1 MPRNQDRS
9 HQYYVYIMTNGSRT
23 LYIGVTNNLAR
34 RVYEHK
40 NKLMEGFTKKYNI
53 TMLVYYE
60 TTANIESARMREK
73 QLKGWVRRRKIGLI
87 ESFNPK

>member
-1 MPRNQDRS
+1 M
-9 HQYYVYIMTNGSRT
+9 GST
-23 LYIGVTNNLAR
+23 S
-34 RVYEHK
+34 
-40 NKLMEGFTKKYNI
+40 KYNI

-87 ESFNPK
+87 ESFNLKWVDLSMEWYS